1 MTVIVGRDE
10 LLRDLILGVRDY
22 AIFLLN
28 PQGIIASWN
37 AGAERIKGYSAEDII
52 GKHFSVFY
60 PEEAVRRGWPDHE
73 LKVAAAEGRFEDE
86 GLRVRKDGTMF
97 WANVV
102 ITAMKDS
109 AGNLRGFS
117 KITRDLTERR
127 RHEEALRESEER
139 FRLLVDGVRD
149 YAIFMLD
156 PTGQIASWNSG
167 ATNTT
172 GYRAD
177 EVIGRNFDS
186 LFRSEDSA
194 SDKPQALL
202 DTARVEGRAEDE
214 GWRVRKDGSLFWAN
228 SVVTALRNNGN
239 SLRGFAMITRDLT
252 ERRRMETLEESE
264 RQATNFLA
272 MLAHELRNPLA
283 PIRNAVAVMKT
294 PGINPS
300 SSAFALDV
308 IDRQALHM
316 SRLVDDLLDVSR
328 ITTGKIVL
336 RKEPID
342 LSLAVGQAI
351 EMSKPVIGSYSH
363 QLRYTPATIPLAL
376 EGDLTRLLQVFTN
389 LLDNAAKYTPRGG
402 IITVTSEQIGGE
414 AVVKVQDTGTGI
426 PATLLPRV
434 FDLFVQGDRSLARSE
449 GGLGIG
455 LALARRLV
463 QMHGGTIEAQ
473 SAGAGYGATFVVRL
487 PLAQAAASL
496 PLGNVKPTQPSAVS
510 RKILV
515 VDDNRDAAQTLCAYL
530 QGSGN
535 SVRVAFD
542 GPSAFAL
549 ASEFQPDVVLLDIGL
564 PGMSGYEVAALLRA
578 EPRFRDTVLVA
589 VTGYG
594 READRDRARQSGF
607 NHHFTKPVD
616 PAAILAAIGPT
627 PPLAHVPT

>member
-1 MTVIVGRDE
+1 MTVIEGRDE
-10 LLRDLILGVRDY
+10 LLRELILGMRDY

-28 PQGIIASWN
+28 PQGIVSSWN
-37 AGAERIKGYSAEDII
+37 AGAERIKGYTAEDII
-52 GKHFSVFY
+52 GKHFSTFY

-73 LKVAAAEGRFEDE
+73 LKVAAADGRFEDE
-86 GLRVRKDGTMF
+86 GWRVRKDGTMF

-102 ITAMKDS
+102 ITALKDPS
-109 AGNLRGFS
+109 GKLRGFS

-156 PTGQIASWNSG
+156 PTGEIASWNSG

-172 GYRAD
+172 GYRAN
-177 EVIGRNFDS
+177 EVIGRNFDL

-194 SDKPQALL
+194 ANRPQALL
-202 DTARVEGRAEDE
+202 DVARLEGRAEDE

-228 SVVTALRNNGN
+228 TVVTALRDASN

-336 RKEPID
+336 KKEPID
-342 LSLAVGQAI
+342 LSLALGQAI
-351 EMSKPVIGSYSH
+351 ETSKPAIAAFSH
-363 QLRYTPATIPLAL
+363 QLRYTPATTPLAV
-376 EGDLTRLLQVFTN
+376 EGDLTRLIQVFTN

-402 IITVTSEQIGGE
+402 IITVTSEQIGAE

-463 QMHGGTIEAQ
+463 QMHGGLIEAQ
-473 SAGAGYGATFVVRL
+473 SAGAGYGATFIVRI
-487 PLAQAAASL
+487 PLVQAVSSL
-496 PLGNVKPTQPSAVS
+496 PLGSVKPTLPSAVS

-578 EPRFRDTVLVA
+578 EPRFKDTVLVA

-594 READRDRARQSGF
+594 READRDRAQQSGF

-616 PAAILAAIGPT
+616 PAAILAAIGPA
-627 PPLAHVPT
+627 PPRPRAPM